1 MRINYIFLLYMP
13 GSAILPATIING
25 KLYFL
30 FGKENKFEK
39 SAPGFSDFGGGMEK
53 GETPYEAAIREACEE
68 ITGFLGN
75 EKEVKSLMKKHGTY
89 KVEIENYTSF
99 IFPLQYD
106 PQLVKYYNNNQKYL
120 QRKLP
125 DKVFKTTRIFEKEE
139 IRWIKADDLK
149 RMRHKFRHFY
159 RFMADLLYNEQ
170 NQIKSFIKKK
180 TRFTRRKRKSI
191 VKNKK
196 SRKNKK

>member
-1 MRINYIFLLYMP
+1 MP
-13 GSAILPATIING
+13 GSAILPATIFNG

-53 GETPYEAAIREACEE
+53 KEKPYEAAIREGCEE

-75 EKEVKSLMKKHGTY
+75 EKEVKTLMEKHGTY

-99 IFPLQYD
+99 IFPLHYD
-106 PQLVKYYNNNQKYL
+106 PQLVKYYNNNQRYL
-120 QRKLP
+120 QHKLSN
-125 DKVFKTTRIFEKEE
+125 KVFKSTRIFEKEE

-149 RMRHKFRHFY
+149 KMRHKFREFY
-159 RFMADLLYNEQ
+159 RYMVDLLYNEQ
-170 NQIKSFIKKK
+170 KQIKSFIQKGLKNK
-180 TRFTRRKRKSI
+180 TRFTRRKRKSF
-191 VKNKK
+191 VKNNK
-196 SRKNKK
+196 SRKN

>member
-1 MRINYIFLLYMP
+1 MP

-53 GETPYEAAIREACEE
+53 GEKTYEAAIREACEE
-68 ITGFLGN
+68 MTGFLGN
-75 EKEVKSLMKKHGTY
+75 EKEVKSLMEKHGTY

-106 PQLVKYYNNNQKYL
+106 PQLIKYYNNNQKYL

-149 RMRHKFRHFY
+149 KMRHKFRHFY
-159 RFMADLLYNEQ
+159 RFMVDLLYNEQ
-170 NQIKSFIKKK
+170 KQIKSFIQKGLKNK
-180 TRFTRRKRKSI
+180 TKFTRRKRKSV
-191 VKNKK
+191 VKNNK
-196 SRKNKK
+196 SRRNK